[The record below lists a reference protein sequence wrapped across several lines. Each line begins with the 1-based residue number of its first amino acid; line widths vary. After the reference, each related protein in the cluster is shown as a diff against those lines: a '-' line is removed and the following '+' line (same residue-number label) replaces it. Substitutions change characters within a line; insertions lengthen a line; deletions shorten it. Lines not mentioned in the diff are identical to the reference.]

1 MANHK
6 SAKKRIKTNE
16 KSRVRNRA
24 TISKL
29 KTLVK
34 KVEGSEDKA
43 EAEILYKDAVSYID
57 RVAAHGKIHIN
68 TASRRKSALTTYV
81 NSLTASAPV
90 VAEPAKAEAPVKKAA
105 PVKAEAK
112 AETTET
118 K

>member
-16 KSRVRNRA
+16 KRRVRNRA

-34 KVEGSEDKA
+34 KVEAATEKA
-43 EAEILYKDAVSYID
+43 EAEKLYKEAVSYID
-57 RVAAHGKIHIN
+57 RVATRGKIHKN
-68 TASRRKSALTTYV
+68 TAARKKSALTTLV
-81 NSLTASAPV
+81 NSLA
-90 VAEPAKAEAPVKKAA
+90 AE
-105 PVKAEAK
+105 
-112 AETTET
+112 TET